1 MQSARVPTALA
12 PTDGNTGG
20 GVPDEAPG
28 AGPLEVYPLDD
39 ACRYKSLKS
48 NRRADCDV
56 PPRRCTCSSEPP
68 RFVLSRPAAA
78 RHGGVVVVVEPG
90 WGGPRRARKKASVSQ
105 MKRNHGNH
113 RVSPQSNHECHQQRA

>member
-28 AGPLEVYPLDD
+28 AGPLEVFPLDD

-48 NRRADCDV
+48 NRRAV
-56 PPRRCTCSSEPP
+56 PEAPYLLIRARRGSSNGL
-68 RFVLSRPAAA
+68 LSRPAAA
-78 RHGGVVVVVEPG
+78 PWGKVVVVVAPG
-90 WGGPRRARKKASVSQ
+90 RDGLGRARKKASV
-105 MKRNHGNH
+105 
-113 RVSPQSNHECHQQRA
+113 VSETQTLSSRTSGSLSGLI